1 MSIEDQ
7 LRVFIADETHL
18 DGGVVLTDDYPL
30 IERGVV
36 DSMGILNI
44 VSFVESEFGI
54 EVRDDELLQGNFG
67 TISSIARLIDSKRG
81 GETQ

>member
-18 DGGVVLTDDYPL
+18 DGRVVLTDDYPL

-44 VSFVESEFGI
+44 VSYIEREFGI
-54 EVRDDELLQGNFG
+54 EVQDEELVQRNFG
-67 TISSIARLIDSKRG
+67 TITSMARLIDSKKG
-81 GETQ
+81 GVSR

>member
-7 LRVFIADETHL
+7 LRVFIADEAPMES
-18 DGGVVLTDDYPL
+18 GAVLTDDYPL

-44 VSFVESEFGI
+44 VSFIEREFGV
-54 EVRDDELLQGNFG
+54 EVQDEELVQGNFG
-67 TISSIARLIDSKRG
+67 TISSMARLIASKR
-81 GETQ
+81 EE